1 MSATRIRRHVKAPRA
16 AVHRALLDRE
26 AIAAWKVP
34 EDVQGRPPVSAWG
47 LDTTTALR
55 LLTGRP
61 SAQAEKA
68 KDFVIRARR
77 TGEKTYISDP
87 VVAEAYHAL
96 QFHYG
101 VPKKVAR
108 RQMLAM
114 LSSGLV
120 LPEADGHARQACS
133 SAPAVT

>member
-1 MSATRIRRHVKAPRA
+1 
-16 AVHRALLDRE
+16 L
-26 AIAAWKVP
+26 
-34 EDVQGRPPVSAWG
+34 SAWG

-55 LLTGRP
+55 LLTGQP
-61 SAQAEKA
+61 PAQAEKA

-77 TGEKTYISDP
+77 AGEKTYVFDL

-108 RQMLAM
+108 RQVLAM

-120 LPEADGHARQACS
+120 LPQAGGHAIHALIDAGRGGAGVVDRMIH
-133 SAPAVT
+133 ARYAAADMETVTFDTRLGKLARARLL